1 MGQNWCAKPVSVFG
15 VVQWL
20 GRYRWGLFWLGLS
33 PLLKNTVAHSTIQ
46 TNYIGTKK
54 SLAWVL

>member
-33 PLLKNTVAHSTIQ
+33 PLLKNTVAPLDH
-46 TNYIGTKK
+46 TNELYRN
-54 SLAWVL
+54 